1 MKKII
6 LSLALV
12 ILCLTSCNMSTE
24 NAASTNNAT
33 NGVANTQ
40 KTYNRAETRSGIPVE
55 RVRPKKIY
63 KVEGGGDLY
72 NIIVVE
78 INGKEI
84 CYFDG
89 YKAGGPVYIGD

>member
-12 ILCLTSCNMSTE
+12 ILCLASCNMSTE
-24 NAASTNNAT
+24 NAASTSNAT

-55 RVRPKKIY
+55 WVRPKKIY
-63 KVEGGGDLY
+63 RVEGGGDLY
-72 NIIVVE
+72 NIILVE
-78 INGKEI
+78 LNGKSFY
-84 CYFDG
+84 YFDG
-89 YKAGGPVYIGD
+89 YKAGGPVYAGE